1 MYRNIGNQRQFEDG
15 RCRGREFDGG
25 PGGQGPARGHGPGH
39 GEWRLGR
46 GPGRRFPFGWSG
58 IAGGGPAVRRGDV
71 RSAILAVLAD
81 GPMHGY
87 QIMQELGERSGGAWR
102 PSAGSVYPTLQQLED
117 EGLVQPEEQEGRRV
131 FTLTDTGRD
140 AATKA
145 QAAGVP
151 WETGDQT
158 GRDIG
163 RLAMQ
168 VARAAMQVHQVGTP
182 AAFAEASR
190 ILVQARR
197 DLYRLLAEDEGG
209 EDRSGGEAASPE
221 TV

>member
-1 MYRNIGNQRQFEDG
+1 MFSNTGDHG
-15 RCRGREFDGG
+15 RFGRERHRGREFEGG
-25 PGGQGPARGHGPGH
+25 PGGAGPARGHGPGT
-39 GEWRLGR
+39 GEWRVGHRL
-46 GPGRRFPFGWSG
+46 GRRFPFGWSG
-58 IAGGGPAVRRGDV
+58 MPGGGPAVRRGDV
-71 RSAILAVLAD
+71 RSAILTVLAD

-117 EGLVQPEEQEGRRV
+117 EGLVRGEEQEGRRV
-131 FTLTDTGRD
+131 FTLTEQGRD

-145 QAAGVP
+145 KPAGAP

-190 ILVQARR
+190 ILIQARR
-197 DLYRLLAEDEGG
+197 DLYRLLAEDEVG
-209 EDRSGGEAASPE
+209 EHQSGGEEASPD
-221 TV
+221 TI